1 VSSAQNGPS
10 GSEIEFSPDTFQAVL
25 GELDA
30 NLKRIESTFGVRL
43 VARDGVVRVE
53 GEPTPADAC
62 SRFLEQLSSLAEQG
76 FRLTPADVAVACRV
90 AREAPDVPL
99 ARHFLG
105 QGIGG
110 PGQRQV
116 RPRTARQGD
125 YLDRIADHDV
135 VFAIGPAG
143 TGKTYLAVA
152 AAIQALG
159 EGRVRRLVLC
169 RPAVEAG
176 ERLGFLP
183 GDLAQ
188 KVNPYLRPLYDA
200 LYDIWTGDRA
210 RRMIDSGTVEVA
222 PLAYMRGRTLNQSF
236 IILDEAQNTTREQ
249 MKMFLTR
256 IGEGSKA
263 IVTGDVTQIDLPV
276 GKISGL
282 VHARRVVEGTRGIA
296 VVDFGERD
304 VVRHELVQRI
314 VRAYEV
320 HEEREAQDLRA
331 RAADGDAPDPAE
343 PGEEGEGPR

>member
-1 VSSAQNGPS
+1 VSSAPNGPP
-10 GSEIEFSPDTFQAVL
+10 GTDIEFSPEAFQAIL

-30 NLKRIESTFGVRL
+30 NLKRIESTFGVTL
-43 VARDGVVRVE
+43 SARDGVVRVS
-53 GEPTPADAC
+53 GEPTPSEAC

-76 FRLTPADVAVACRV
+76 FRLSASDVAVACRV

-99 ARHFLG
+99 ARHFIG
-105 QGIGG
+105 QGLGG
-110 PGQRQV
+110 HGQRQV
-116 RPRTARQGD
+116 RPRTARQGE

-159 EGRVRRLVLC
+159 QGRVRRLVLC

-210 RRMIDSGTVEVA
+210 RRMIESGTVEVA
-222 PLAYMRGRTLNQSF
+222 PLAYMRGRTLNHSF

-263 IVTGDVTQIDLPV
+263 IVTGDVTQIDLPT
-276 GKISGL
+276 GKTSGL

-296 VVDFGERD
+296 VIDFGERD

-320 HEEREAQDLRA
+320 HEDREARA
-331 RAADGDAPDPAE
+331 QAEGETQEAGTEADV
-343 PGEEGEGPR
+343 PGEGNGE